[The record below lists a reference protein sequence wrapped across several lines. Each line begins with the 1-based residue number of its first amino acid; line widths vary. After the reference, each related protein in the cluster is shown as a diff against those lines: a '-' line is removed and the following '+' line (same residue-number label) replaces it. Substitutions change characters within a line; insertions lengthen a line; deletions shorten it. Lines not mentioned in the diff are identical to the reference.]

1 MKKILAFVLAMVM
14 VMALAACGGETNN
27 GAVVPAGTTAA
38 APAGTTA
45 AAGETTAPA
54 AETEATV
61 AQTEPAVTEPAVTEP
76 AETEPAATEAVAD
89 EYIVKTGAP
98 ALGVANGNVYTNASL
113 GLTCTMP
120 EGMNFVDDTTL
131 ATLNDLVDVNDILAE
146 DMFFLAALEDTSVL
160 VAAFKLGTESVGG
173 ADNVE
178 DALIYILDDDTAT
191 LTEAGATVD
200 AEPTIAYFTAGQ
212 ARAALLT
219 ATAGGESAL
228 YLYCGY
234 QVGDYLTLVAVI
246 APDMDTAE
254 EILAGI
260 DVE

>member
-1 MKKILAFVLAMVM
+1 M
-14 VMALAACGGETNN
+14 VMALAACNANVNINPTN
-27 GAVVPAGTTAA
+27 A

-45 AAGETTAPA
+45 PAAGETTAPA
-54 AETEATV
+54 AAGTTA
-61 AQTEPAVTEPAVTEP
+61 P
-76 AETEPAATEAVAD
+76 AETEAPATTTEPAQVETEPVETEPVATEGAAD

-98 ALGVANGNVYTNASL
+98 ALGTANGNIYTNSSI

-120 EGMNFVDDTTL
+120 EGMTFVDDTSL
-131 ATLNDLVDVNDILAE
+131 AVMNDLVDVKDILKE
-146 DMFFLAALEDTSVL
+146 DMFFLAALEDTSVI
-160 VAAFKLGTESVGG
+160 VAAFKLGTDAVSG
-173 ADNVE
+173 ADNAE
-178 DALIYILDDDTAT
+178 DALISILEDDTES
-191 LTEAGATVD
+191 LTEQGVTVD
-200 AEPTIAYFTAGQ
+200 FEPTIARFTAGQ

-219 ATAGGESAL
+219 ATAGNETAL

-234 QVGDYLTLVAVI
+234 QVGDYLVLVAVI